1 MAPVSATTSI
11 YALALSGFQNAQ
23 QRTVAAV
30 QAITQPG
37 GTSPVDSVEF
47 SEAAQ
52 SVSADSMAAASVDLS
67 QAKTQTAAMA
77 LLVKTQERMDRQTID
92 LLA

>member
-1 MAPVSATTSI
+1 MAPISATSSV
-11 YALALSGFQNAQ
+11 YALVLSGFQNAQ

-30 QAITQPG
+30 QTITQPG
-37 GTSPVDSVEF
+37 ATSPVDSVEF

-52 SVSADSMAAASVDLS
+52 SASVDSIAAASVDLS
-67 QAKTQTAAMA
+67 LAKTQTAAIA
-77 LLVKTQERMDRQTID
+77 LLVKTQERLDRQTID